1 MILEACQAV
10 VMLCAMG
17 FVWLMADAAICELRV
32 RSDRRNAEAAAIKLR
47 QVQANL
53 VKQER
58 AKIPRAQIIRVGIA
72 RAMAFGGV
80 RVEGWEFERTE
91 QTPVSYILPNG
102 DGLYCGYTAA
112 ELLEISRR
120 PSEFIE

>member
-17 FVWLMADAAICELRV
+17 FVWLMADAARCELRV
-32 RSDRRNAEAAAIKLR
+32 RSDRRNAESAAAKLR

-53 VKQER
+53 VVQER
-58 AKIPRAQIIRVGIA
+58 AKIPRAKIIRVGIA
-72 RAMAFGGV
+72 RPVPFGGV
-80 RVEGWEFERTE
+80 YIEGWEFERTE
-91 QTPVSYILPNG
+91 QTPISYVLPNG
-102 DGLYCGYTAA
+102 DGLYCGYTSS
-112 ELLEISRR
+112 ELIEISRR